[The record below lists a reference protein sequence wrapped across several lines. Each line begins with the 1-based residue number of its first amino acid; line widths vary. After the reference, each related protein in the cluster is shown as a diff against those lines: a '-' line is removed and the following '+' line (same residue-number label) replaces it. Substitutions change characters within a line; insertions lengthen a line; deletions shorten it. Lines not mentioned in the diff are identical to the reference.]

1 MSKMS
6 KLPSS
11 FQEWRDP
18 IEKTINKTLQTNF
31 DKREANQIIK
41 YMFRT
46 GGKRCRP
53 LLVVLSNEAL
63 GGDPRS
69 ALEAAAAVEIIHAAT
84 LVFDDLIDRDQVRR
98 GAPTI
103 HMAFSNEKALT
114 SGLFLASKGVQ
125 LLSNY
130 KDPEIMRM
138 IGTTLVDISK
148 GELLDILGDFNAS
161 VSECVAIAD
170 LKTASL
176 FGTAAGIGAVIAG
189 ADGRDLVGMQKFGR
203 SSGMAFQVQ
212 DDILDFTDGSDE
224 PMLKAPNIVTSHCLH
239 EAPRSIS
246 NSKLLESN
254 GNATNRQVLR
264 ILKKA
269 GSMEFAKTKAKE
281 YAGAAKDALDKVKRL
296 EKRKILDDY
305 ADYLWRR
312 TE

>member
-1 MSKMS
+1 MNGFS
-6 KLPSS
+6 SS

-18 IEKTINKTLQTNF
+18 IERTINKTLHTNF

-53 LLVVLSNEAL
+53 LLVILAAKAL
-63 GGDPRS
+63 GGDPEK

-84 LVFDDLIDRDQVRR
+84 LVFDDLIDKDQVRR

-161 VSECVAIAD
+161 VSECIAIAD

-176 FGTAAGIGAVIAG
+176 FGTAAGIGAAIASV
-189 ADGRDLVGMQKFGR
+189 DGRDLVGMQKFGR

-212 DDILDFTDGSDE
+212 DDVLDFTDGSDE
-224 PMLKAPNIVTSHCLH
+224 PVLKAPNIVTSHCLH
-239 EAPRSIS
+239 EAPRSAGHT
-246 NSKLLESN
+246 KLLDSN
-254 GNATNRQVLR
+254 GSATNREILR

-269 GSMEFAKTKAKE
+269 GSLEFAKQKAKE
-281 YAGAAKDALDKVKRL
+281 YAGNAKDALDKVKRL
-296 EKRKILDDY
+296 EDRKMLDDY

>member
-1 MSKMS
+1 MTKF
-6 KLPSS
+6 SS
-11 FQEWRDP
+11 AFQEWREP
-18 IEKTINKTLQTNF
+18 IERTINKTLKTNF
-31 DKREANQIIK
+31 DKTEANQIIK

-53 LLVVLSNEAL
+53 LLVVLSTEAL
-63 GGDPRS
+63 GGDPRE
-69 ALEAAAAVEIIHAAT
+69 ALEAAAAIEIIHAAT
-84 LVFDDLIDRDQVRR
+84 LVFDDLIDKDQVRR

-103 HMAFSNEKALT
+103 HMAFNNEKALT

-130 KDPEIMRM
+130 KNPEIMRM

-161 VSECVAIAD
+161 VSECIAIAD

-176 FGTAAGIGAVIAG
+176 FGTAAGIGAAIASV
-189 ADGRDLVGMQKFGR
+189 DGRDLVGMQKFGR

-212 DDILDFTDGSDE
+212 DDILDFAEGSDE
-224 PMLKAPNIVTSHCLH
+224 PVLKAPNIVTSHCLH
-239 EAPRSIS
+239 EAPRSTGYPR
-246 NSKLLESN
+246 LLDSRN
-254 GNATNRQVLR
+254 AATNRQVLR
-264 ILKKA
+264 ILKRA
-269 GSMEFAKTKAKE
+269 GSLEFAKRKAKE
-281 YAGAAKDALDKVKRL
+281 YAGEAKDALAKVKKVENR
-296 EKRKILDDY
+296 EMLDDY

>member
-1 MSKMS
+1 MSVFPPVFKS
-6 KLPSS
+6 WRGPI
-11 FQEWRDP
+11 QEKIDD
-18 IEKTINKTLQTNF
+18 TLETNF
-31 DKREANQIIK
+31 DREEANQIIK
-41 YMFRT
+41 YMFKT

-53 LLVVLSNEAL
+53 LLVVLSTKAF
-63 GGDPRS
+63 GGDPNE
-69 ALEAAAAVEIIHAAT
+69 ALEAAAALEIIHAAT
-84 LVFDDLIDRDQVRR
+84 LVFDDLIDKDQVRR
-98 GAPTI
+98 GAPTV
-103 HMAFSNEKALT
+103 HMAFSNGKALT

-130 KDPEIMRM
+130 KNAEVMRM
-138 IGTTLVDISK
+138 IGSTLVDVSR
-148 GELLDILGDFNAS
+148 GELLDSISDLNAN
-161 VSECVAIAD
+161 VSECIAIAD

-176 FGTAAGIGAVIAG
+176 FGSAAGIGAAIAG
-189 ADGRDLVGMQKFGR
+189 VDGKDLVSMQKFGR
-203 SSGMAFQVQ
+203 SGGMAFQIQ
-212 DDILDFTDGSDE
+212 DDVLDFHNGSGE
-224 PMLKAPNIVTSHCLH
+224 QLLKGPNIVTSHCLH

-264 ILKKA
+264 ILKQA
-269 GSMEFAKTKAKE
+269 GSMEFAKTKAKD

>member
-1 MSKMS
+1 MQGFPDAFKN
-6 KLPSS
+6 
-11 FQEWRDP
+11 WRRP
-18 IEKTINKTLQTNF
+18 LEKTIDQTLVTNF
-31 DKREANQIIK
+31 DKAEANQIIR

-53 LLVVLSNEAL
+53 LLVALTTEAF
-63 GGDPRS
+63 GVDGEK
-69 ALEAAAAVEIIHAAT
+69 ALDAAAAVEIIHAAT
-84 LVFDDLIDRDQVRR
+84 LVFDDLIDKDQVRR

-130 KDPEIMRM
+130 KNPEVMRM

-161 VSECVAIAD
+161 VSECIAIAD

-176 FGTAAGIGAVIAG
+176 FGTAAGIGAAVAG
-189 ADGRDLVGMQKFGR
+189 IDGRDLVSVQKFGR
-203 SSGMAFQVQ
+203 SSGMAFQIQ

-224 PMLKAPNIVTSHCLH
+224 PLLKAPNIVTSHCLH
-239 EAPRSIS
+239 EAPRPSS
-246 NSKLLESN
+246 NIELLNSSRKTSSRE
-254 GNATNRQVLR
+254 VLK

-269 GSMEFAKTKAKE
+269 GSLEFARSKAKE
-281 YAGAAKDALDKVKRL
+281 YAGNAKESLDKVAGIENR
-296 EKRKILDDY
+296 RILDDY
-305 ADYLWRR
+305 ADYLWKR

>member
-1 MSKMS
+1 MQDFPDAFKS
-6 KLPSS
+6 
-11 FQEWRDP
+11 WRRP
-18 IEKTINKTLQTNF
+18 LEKTIDQTLATNF
-31 DKREANQIIK
+31 DKAEANQIIR

-53 LLVVLSNEAL
+53 LLVALSTEAF
-63 GGDPRS
+63 GVDGQK

-161 VSECVAIAD
+161 VSECIAIAD

-176 FGTAAGIGAVIAG
+176 FGTAAGIGAAIAG
-189 ADGRDLVGMQKFGR
+189 VDGRNLVGLQKFGR
-203 SSGMAFQVQ
+203 SSGMAFQIQ
-212 DDILDFTDGSDE
+212 DDILDFTDGSNE
-224 PMLKAPNIVTSHCLH
+224 PVLKAPN
-239 EAPRSIS
+239 
-246 NSKLLESN
+246 
-254 GNATNRQVLR
+254 
-264 ILKKA
+264 
-269 GSMEFAKTKAKE
+269 
-281 YAGAAKDALDKVKRL
+281 
-296 EKRKILDDY
+296 
-305 ADYLWRR
+305 
-312 TE
+312 

>member
-1 MSKMS
+1 MNRF
-6 KLPSS
+6 PSS
-11 FQEWRDP
+11 FQEWRGP
-18 IEKTINKTLQTNF
+18 IERTINKTLKTNF
-31 DKREANQIIK
+31 DKREADQLVK

-53 LLVVLSNEAL
+53 LLVVLSTQAL
-63 GGDPRS
+63 GGDPAQ
-69 ALEAAAAVEIIHAAT
+69 ALDAAAAIEIIHAAT
-84 LVFDDLIDRDQVRR
+84 LVFDDLIDKDQVRR

-130 KDPEIMRM
+130 KNPEIMRM

-161 VSECVAIAD
+161 VSECIAIAD

-176 FGTAAGIGAVIAG
+176 FGTAAGIGAALAS

-212 DDILDFTDGSDE
+212 DDILDFTDGSQE
-224 PMLKAPNIVTSHCLH
+224 PSLKAPNIVTSHCLH
-239 EAPRSIS
+239 EAPRSIGH
-246 NSKLLESN
+246 SKLLESKSDS
-254 GNATNRQVLR
+254 NATNRQVLQ

-269 GSMEFAKTKAKE
+269 GSIEFAKEKAKE
-281 YAGAAKDALDKVKRL
+281 YAGAAKDALAKVKRV
-296 EKRKILDDY
+296 ENRRVLDDY